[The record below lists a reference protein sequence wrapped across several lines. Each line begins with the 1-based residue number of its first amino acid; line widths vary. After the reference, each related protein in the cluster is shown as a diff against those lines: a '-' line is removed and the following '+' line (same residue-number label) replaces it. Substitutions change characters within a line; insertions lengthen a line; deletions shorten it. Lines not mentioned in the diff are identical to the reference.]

1 MEYPEYLQ
9 PVLKRFVGNFPA
21 TIDCG
26 KGWWPLIRAID
37 DEINKLDPNYSVYQI
52 KEKFGGLRFYYA
64 PSDPKNSSIITAI
77 ISKYE
82 SLSYKTCEVTG
93 EEGFLMIRNGHLYK
107 TLNASFAEQD
117 GWEIVESF

>member
-9 PVLKRFVGNFPA
+9 PVLKRFAGNFPA
-21 TIDCG
+21 VIDCG
-26 KGWWPLIRAID
+26 KGWWPLIEAID
-37 DEINKLDPNYSVYQI
+37 DEISKLDPNYSVYQI

-64 PSDPKNSSIITAI
+64 PSDPSNSSAISEI

-93 EEGFLMIRNGHLYK
+93 EEGLLMIRNGYSYK
-107 TLNASFAEQD
+107 TLNVSFAGQN